1 SIEPTFED
9 SDRAALLAEDPEL
22 VLPEDEAALEG
33 EGEYLHDEEGAQGYY
48 DEDEYYDEDGEY
60 LEEGTTEGSD
70 DEEYYDEDFDDSDEG
85 ASNR

>member
-1 SIEPTFED
+1 MLQIENLTLHAPG
-9 SDRAALLAEDPEL
+9 S
-22 VLPEDEAALEG
+22 G
-33 EGEYLHDEEGAQGYY
+33 EGTEPVLNAVSLH
-48 DEDEYYDEDGEY
+48 